1 MSIIAGQGDAA
12 RSLALLWGGAEAGSG
27 RTAPGPKPALSV
39 AAVVAAA
46 VEVAD
51 EGGVAALSMRAVADR
66 LGRSSMAL
74 YTYVPG
80 KAELVDLMYDRA
92 HAELPGAYPLDDG
105 WRAAATAWAADLRAL
120 YLRHPWLLQVSYAR
134 PVLGPCEQRV
144 MEALAGVLFATGLP
158 ATTLRAVAASLFD
171 LVRGGARTRA
181 EARLAAAATGVADT
195 EWWAERAARLGEV
208 APDFA
213 ERFPL
218 SVRLSAGDNAV
229 TAGAPATW
237 EERMDTTHAAGLA
250 LLLDGLEAAAEGR
263 PGGVSPR

>member
-12 RSLALLWGGAEAGSG
+12 RSLALLWGEGEAGG
-27 RTAPGPKPALSV
+27 ERTAPGPKPALSV

-80 KAELVDLMYDRA
+80 KAELLDLMYDRA
-92 HAELPGAYPLDDG
+92 HAELPGAYPQDDG

-134 PVLGPCEQRV
+134 PV
-144 MEALAGVLFATGLP
+144 
-158 ATTLRAVAASLFD
+158 
-171 LVRGGARTRA
+171 
-181 EARLAAAATGVADT
+181 
-195 EWWAERAARLGEV
+195 
-208 APDFA
+208 
-213 ERFPL
+213 
-218 SVRLSAGDNAV
+218 
-229 TAGAPATW
+229 
-237 EERMDTTHAAGLA
+237 
-250 LLLDGLEAAAEGR
+250 
-263 PGGVSPR
+263 

>member
-12 RSLALLWGGAEAGSG
+12 RSLALLWGEGEAGG
-27 RTAPGPKPALSV
+27 ERTAPGPKPALSV

-51 EGGVAALSMRAVADR
+51 EGGIAALSMRAVADR

-80 KAELVDLMYDRA
+80 KAELLDLMYDRA
-92 HAELPGAYPLDDG
+92 HAELPGAYPPDDG

-158 ATTLRAVAASLFD
+158 ASTLRAAAAALFD

-218 SVRLSAGDNAV
+218 SVRLSAGEAGTD
-229 TAGAPATW
+229 GAPASW
-237 EERMDTTHAAGLA
+237 EERMDATHAAGLA
-250 LLLDGLEAAAEGR
+250 LLLDGLEAAAGAR

>member
-12 RSLALLWGGAEAGSG
+12 RSLKLLWGAAGGERRS
-27 RTAPGPKPALSV
+27 PGPKPALTV
-39 AAVVAAA
+39 EAVVAAA

-51 EGGVAALSMRAVADR
+51 EGGLAALSMRAVAER

-92 HAELPGAYPLDDG
+92 HAELPGSYPLDEG

-134 PVLGPCEQRV
+134 PVLGPCEQGV
-144 MEALAGVLFATGLP
+144 LEALAGILFATGLP
-158 ATTLRAVAASLFD
+158 ADTLRAAASSLFD
-171 LVRGGARTRA
+171 LVRGAARTRA
-181 EARLAAAATGVADT
+181 EARLATATTGVADA
-195 EWWAERAARLGEV
+195 EWWAERSARLGEV

-213 ERFPL
+213 ARFPL
-218 SVRLSAGDNAV
+218 SVRLSAEDAGG
-229 TAGAPATW
+229 GAPASW
-237 EERMDTTHAAGLA
+237 EERMDATHAAGLA
-250 LLLDGLEAAAEGR
+250 LLLDGVEAAAGAP